1 MYAKQKIKN
10 YSARVPQWKK
20 IDQEI
25 QQLTR
30 RYDQV
35 DLTNHLQGFNK

>member
-1 MYAKQKIKN
+1 MPAHQKIKIRN

-25 QQLTR
+25 KKLTQQ
-30 RYDQV
+30 YDQV
-35 DLTNHLQGFNK
+35 KFFLSYSY